1 MNAMIDDSEDLD
13 DRVYGRAAAD
23 LAAMNEPDLSDF
35 EPSEVDEAML
45 RAFETS
51 GPRTEWLD
59 NLRSRITRDSGSQ
72 TRLEDA
78 DPDEFPFRVKEFAAS
93 YHRLVNTSGATQLLV
108 MGPFQ
113 PPFQFMTPEAD
124 TQGGTGDS

>member
-1 MNAMIDDSEDLD
+1 MKAVINDSEDLD
-13 DRVYGRAAAD
+13 DRVYDRAAAD

-35 EPSEVDEAML
+35 EPSEVDVAML
-45 RAFETS
+45 RAFEKS
-51 GPRTEWLD
+51 GPRQEWLD
-59 NLRSRITRDSGSQ
+59 ELRSRITRDSGSQ

-113 PPFQFMTPEAD
+113 PPFQFMAPGAD